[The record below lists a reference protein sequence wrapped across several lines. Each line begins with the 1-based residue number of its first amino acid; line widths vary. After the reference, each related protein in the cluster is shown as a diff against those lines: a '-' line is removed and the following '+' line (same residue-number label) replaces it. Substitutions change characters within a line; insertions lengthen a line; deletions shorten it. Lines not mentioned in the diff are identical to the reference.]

1 MSLKKFVFVR
11 KYSEK
16 IYMCEASYFVKALPH
31 QVCVGKHQSR
41 HLTIRMLVHLR
52 YYETCSLIK
61 SHRKMILLLNCEKI
75 VSILE
80 EINFLFD
87 VKYGVK
93 KNRN

>member
-16 IYMCEASYFVKALPH
+16 IYVREAFYIVKALPH
-31 QVCVGKHQSR
+31 QVYIGKHQSR

-61 SHRKMILLLNCEKI
+61 SHKKKLLDFTFEL
-75 VSILE
+75 
-80 EINFLFD
+80 
-87 VKYGVK
+87 
-93 KNRN
+93 